1 MRRQWHGRWARPWP
15 PESQRSV
22 SVEARYAL
30 ILAFCGEYEGLPE
43 FNEDILRCIISFLV
57 VRVAPF
63 ISDLGVAY
71 RCVACQRDFQSLE
84 HVLQHAQT
92 SKRKTQAAI
101 EGQERRAQLRS
112 SVVSSE
118 AVRLEAEKEALD
130 RKRHALDM
138 REQHLLRSQ
147 GTAAGDEAV
156 AQRVL
161 HQVQEEKQEQDMLFS
176 QWRAEV
182 QEARAE
188 LHDQMR
194 NSIRKDFAE
203 ARENQLY
210 QEIHFQSQQLKRL
223 NEARLGPSMASLV

>member
-1 MRRQWHGRWARPWP
+1 MSGP
-15 PESQRSV
+15 
-22 SVEARYAL
+22 L
-30 ILAFCGEYEGLPE
+30 
-43 FNEDILRCIISFLV
+43 D
-57 VRVAPF
+57 RVL
-63 ISDLGVAY
+63 DRVK
-71 RCVACQRDFQSLE
+71 RQSLAE
-84 HVLQHAQT
+84 QQSSNALGELLRPSAPPGDEDAGLAHLRGAQT
-92 SKRKTQAAI
+92 PQGRLQAWMLEDTSI
-101 EGQERRAQLRS
+101 S
-112 SVVSSE
+112 SSE